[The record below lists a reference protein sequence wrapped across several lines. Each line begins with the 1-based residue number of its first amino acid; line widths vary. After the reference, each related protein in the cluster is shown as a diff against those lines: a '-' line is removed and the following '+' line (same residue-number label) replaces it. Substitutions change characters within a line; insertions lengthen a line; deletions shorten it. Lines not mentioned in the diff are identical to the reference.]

1 MLNQADAG
9 APAIPGYDDL
19 RVIGRGGFAT
29 VYQARQPAYDRTVA
43 VKVVELGIDDEAG
56 RRRFHRECAASG
68 RLTGHPNIL
77 SVLDAGFLT
86 DGRPYLTMPLCS
98 GGSMAAWLERAGPLP
113 IAEGLRIGVKI
124 AGALQIA
131 HNHGVVHRDVKP
143 ANILLNAYGEAML
156 ADFGIATIA
165 TRSATK
171 RTQAYTPNHAP
182 PEVLLGELA
191 TEAAD
196 IYTLGSTLYELLS
209 GASAFTDAGQE
220 GLALFVDRVLN
231 SAPPPLARPDAPASL
246 SRALGTAMAKRPAD
260 RYPAAA
266 AFGQALQDVQRELG
280 LPVTELAIGAPVQAV
295 PVLTQ
300 PVAMPAVAFGQQGA
314 PLGTSQTGPARRRSR
329 TPLLVALGLA
339 LLLMVGGVTTAAV
352 LLSGPGD
359 RDGESGQAGVGA
371 PPSVSGTAD
380 DDESSGDEPRAEP
393 SGGESAGDRGESS
406 DKAEE
411 GGEAREGAADAGVD
425 LSLCPGS
432 AELSEATGVRFGEP
446 EPFDP
451 GEAPSERGTG
461 CGYDGSRL
469 VFFHEPGLGLD
480 DAPGSPVVIGGAIGR
495 VDGGAVTVDLGDRLV
510 SVKAQD
516 GRDVALAM
524 AAVVVRHR

>member
-9 APAIPGYDDL
+9 APAIAGYEDL

-77 SVLDAGFLT
+77 SVLDAGFLA

-98 GGSMAAWLERAGPLP
+98 GGSVATWLEHAGPLP

-196 IYTLGSTLYELLS
+196 IYTLGSTLYELLN
-209 GASAFTDAGQE
+209 GASAFTDTGQE

-246 SRALGTAMAKRPAD
+246 SHAIGTAMAKRPAD
-260 RYPAAA
+260 RYPSAA

-280 LPVTELAIGAPVQAV
+280 LPVTELAIGVPGQTAPVRS
-295 PVLTQ
+295 Q
-300 PVAMPAVAFGQQGA
+300 PVALPAVAFGQHGA
-314 PLGTSQTGPARRRSR
+314 SLGMSQTGPARRRSR
-329 TPLLVALGLA
+329 TPLLVALGLG
-339 LLLMVGGVTTAAV
+339 LLLVVGGAITAAV
-352 LLSGPGD
+352 LLSGQGD
-359 RDGESGQAGVGA
+359 RGGEYGRAGVGA
-371 PPSVSGTAD
+371 PPSASTTD
-380 DDESSGDEPRAEP
+380 DADEPR
-393 SGGESAGDRGESS
+393 GGVSAGERGESS
-406 DKAEE
+406 GETGEADEE
-411 GGEAREGAADAGVD
+411 GQGGEGAADAGVD
-425 LSLCPGS
+425 LSLCPAS
-432 AELSEATGVRFGEP
+432 AELSKATGVRFGPP
-446 EPFDP
+446 EPADQD
-451 GEAPSERGTG
+451 ESLAEQGTG
-461 CGYDGSRL
+461 CIYDDSRL
-469 VFFHEPGLGLD
+469 IFYFEPGLDLD
-480 DAPGSPVVIGGAIGR
+480 DAPGSPVVISGAQGR
-495 VDGGAVTVDLGDRLV
+495 VDGNSVAVDLGDRLV
-510 SVKAQD
+510 GVQAQD

>member
-1 MLNQADAG
+1 MLNQAGAG
-9 APAIPGYDDL
+9 APAIPGYDDFH
-19 RVIGRGGFAT
+19 VIGRGGFAT

-86 DGRPYLTMPLCS
+86 DGRPYLTMPLCT
-98 GGSMAAWLERAGPLP
+98 GGSVAAWMERAGPLP

-156 ADFGIATIA
+156 GDFGIATIA

-191 TEAAD
+191 TEASD
-196 IYTLGSTLYELLS
+196 VYTLGSTLYELLT
-209 GASAFTDAGQE
+209 GAPAFTDTGQE

-246 SRALGTAMAKRPAD
+246 SRVLATAMAKRPAD
-260 RYPAAA
+260 RYPSAA

-280 LPVTELAIGAPVQAV
+280 LPVTELPIGAPVAAAAV
-295 PVLTQ
+295 PTQ
-300 PVAMPAVAFGQQGA
+300 PVAMPGGALGQQA
-314 PLGTSQTGPARRRSR
+314 SPAGRRGR
-329 TPLLVALGLA
+329 TPLLVALGLV
-339 LLLMVGGVTTAAV
+339 LLLAVGGVTTAAV
-352 LLSGPGD
+352 LL
-359 RDGESGQAGVGA
+359 GESGDRGTDSGGAGISELPRASGTDDGA
-371 PPSVSGTAD
+371 PSA
-380 DDESSGDEPRAEP
+380 DEPRTESSADEP
-393 SGGESAGDRGESS
+393 SGGESSNEDGDGA
-406 DKAEE
+406 AEE
-411 GGEAREGAADAGVD
+411 GVD
-425 LSLCPGS
+425 LSMCPGS
-432 AELSEATGVRFGEP
+432 AELSKATGVRFGPP
-446 EPFDP
+446 EPLDRD
-451 GEAPSERGTG
+451 EAPSERGTG
-461 CGYDGSRL
+461 CKYDESRL
-469 VFFHEPGLGLD
+469 IFFFEPGLDLD
-480 DAPGSPVVIGGAIGR
+480 DAPGSPVVISGAQGR
-495 VDGGAVTVDLGDRLV
+495 VDGGSVAVDLGDRLV
-510 SVKAQD
+510 GVKAQD
-516 GRDVALAM
+516 GGDVALAM